1 MKKYPEV
8 NVSVRGY
15 LQTDSKMQRI
25 FLGPVDQEDVS
36 DRLRSHPSIEQLSV
50 QKKNLLQIC
59 K

>member
-15 LQTDSKMQRI
+15 LSKMQRI
-25 FLGPVDQEDVS
+25 FLGPVDQEDGS